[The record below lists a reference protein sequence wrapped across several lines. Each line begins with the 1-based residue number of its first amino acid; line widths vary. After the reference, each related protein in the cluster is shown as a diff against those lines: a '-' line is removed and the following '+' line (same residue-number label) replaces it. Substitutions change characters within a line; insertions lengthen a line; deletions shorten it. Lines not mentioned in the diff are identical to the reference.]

1 MKLLGG
7 GGGGGGGRGPTTPP
21 SHFQGNGGNL
31 AVTSSSSSCAIA
43 IASFCNSGIVD
54 QATGYQATGRASHC
68 GKCRHSGSSSC
79 VAGPQGNLYGE
90 WSPGAGIWRP
100 ANRAGAAPPLT
111 RYATSFV
118 LAPAYSA
125 LKAELEAAGDPMPV
139 NTDRT
144 GRPGDKT
151 FRNLD
156 CAVIRQLHQLIEEQP
171 ARGVPGI
178 GKLEPYDTVRGLFE
192 EGPEAYP
199 GAGFRTRTHSQIAVR
214 TLSCIKGLFYFS
226 AA

>member
-1 MKLLGG
+1 MEAVERKKELLLSDRDFDWLG
-7 GGGGGGGRGPTTPP
+7 
-21 SHFQGNGGNL
+21 
-31 AVTSSSSSCAIA
+31 
-43 IASFCNSGIVD
+43 
-54 QATGYQATGRASHC
+54 
-68 GKCRHSGSSSC
+68 
-79 VAGPQGNLYGE
+79 
-90 WSPGAGIWRP
+90 PGAYFWESDP
-100 ANRAGAAPPLT
+100 VRALDWAKEKKARGDYDEPFVIGAAIDLGNCLDLMV
-111 RYATSFV
+111 RENIAM